1 MSRNFEELEVW
12 KRACRLAV
20 EIYKA
25 LADSR
30 EYSLKDQMT
39 RAAVS
44 VASNIAEGAERATQK
59 EYLRFL
65 DIAKGSA
72 GELRTQ
78 LYIIVKLHIINEVE
92 AQKLIEE
99 TRVISKMLQA
109 LQNALRKG

>member
-78 LYIIVKLHIINEVE
+78 LYIIVKLHIINKVE